1 MAVAPSLPP
10 ELASGPRLAAVA
22 EPQRSSWAA
31 SPLPRFSLNGIPIDR
46 VSLDEAAA
54 WALRTIKTKALGRP
68 LLIMGPNAQLVTLAA
83 RKPKFAK
90 ALRSADLSVPDG
102 ISVVL
107 AARLLGQPVP
117 ERVPGGE
124 LMERLCLESA
134 QHGLSVFFLGGLP
147 GAAEGAARRFTSRS
161 PGFRLAGTYC
171 PPVGFENDPFECAR
185 IRRRITEAK
194 PDLLCVAFGAPR
206 QELWMRET
214 CPTLPIGAAI
224 SVGAALDTQAGLRK
238 RAPKW
243 THRIGCEWLYRMLR
257 EPRRLWRRYLIGNTH
272 FLLLVAQEW
281 WRRAS
286 TASSGPQPVSR
297 RKGANHA
304 RN

>member
-1 MAVAPSLPP
+1 MAVAPSLPLTL
-10 ELASGPRLAAVA
+10 LASGPRLATK
-22 EPQRSSWAA
+22 PRSSNSALFR
-31 SPLPRFSLNGIPIDR
+31 LPRFFLNGIPIDR
-46 VSLDEAAA
+46 VSLDDAAA
-54 WALRTIKTKALGRP
+54 WVLHAVRTRALGRP

-83 RKPKFAK
+83 RQPQFAE
-90 ALRSADLSVPDG
+90 ALRCADLSVPDG

-124 LMERLCLESA
+124 LMERLCLEST

-147 GAAEGAARRFTSRS
+147 GAAEGAARRFASQS
-161 PGFRLAGTYC
+161 PGFRLSGTYC
-171 PPVGFENDPFECAR
+171 PPAGFEKDPFECAR

-194 PDLLCVAFGAPR
+194 PDLLCVAFGAPK

-238 RAPKW
+238 RAPRW
-243 THRIGCEWLYRMLR
+243 THRIGCEWLYRLAR

-272 FLLLVAQEW
+272 FLSLVARE
-281 WRRAS
+281 WRRR
-286 TASSGPQPVSR
+286 SSGPRPVSR
-297 RKGANHA
+297 WNGANHA